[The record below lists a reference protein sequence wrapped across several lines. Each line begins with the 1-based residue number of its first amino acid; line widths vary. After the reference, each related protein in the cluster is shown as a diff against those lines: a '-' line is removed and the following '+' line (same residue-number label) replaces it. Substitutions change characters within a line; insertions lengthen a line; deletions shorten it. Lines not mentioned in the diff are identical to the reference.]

1 MFDFVEPTTSK
12 LKVKVTM
19 DDATKIITISG
30 FNAKGNF
37 NDAIAVLDA
46 VLAELGGI
54 SYDIKSIKKISV
66 WNVQTSEWVDIIFTA
81 ADIEPIFNGTY
92 SPQGTMFT
100 AADIEPIFN
109 GTYTPQGTMFTA
121 ADIEPIF
128 NGTHQLSY

>member
-1 MFDFVEPTTSK
+1 MYDFIEPTTSK

-46 VLAELGGI
+46 VLVELGGI

-66 WNVQTSEWVDIIFTA
+66 WNVQTSEWVEVVFIA
-81 ADIEPIFNGTY
+81 ADIEPIFNNY
-92 SPQGTMFT
+92 QLQGTIFT
-100 AADIEPIFN
+100 ATDIEPIFN
-109 GTYTPQGTMFTA
+109 NTYSPSGNKFSA
-121 ADIEPIF
+121 ADF
-128 NGTHQLSY
+128 

>member
-1 MFDFVEPTTSK
+1 MYDFIEPTTSK

-19 DDATKIITISG
+19 DDSVKIITISG

-46 VLAELGGI
+46 VLVELGGI

-81 ADIEPIFNGTY
+81 ADIAQVFDNYSTTGTIFTLADITPIFNDY
-92 SPQGTMFT
+92 SASGTMFT
-100 AADIEPIFN
+100 AAD
-109 GTYTPQGTMFTA
+109 TT
-121 ADIEPIF
+121 PIF
-128 NGTHQLSY
+128 NGTHTLSY